1 VSPPYIPFYIDDFDA
16 ATAHL
21 TAAEEGVYMRLIKM
35 AWRSASC
42 SILDDLDNI
51 ARKCRVPK
59 SEVEPILKEFFVL
72 KKKMWVQKRLLEEF
86 SSILKKSNVKS
97 EAGKKSAEIK
107 RLKKQEKSVN
117 TPNLLLED
125 KSNIPSTRGRVP
137 EPEPEPEPEPLLPLD
152 GAEETVPVS
161 TPSAASKRELPDDWP
176 KGFAHSELIKLIDS
190 PLLDGSK
197 SAGLA
202 LAGQVA
208 QWRMQG
214 CSWLEDVVPVVRGI
228 VQASQ
233 KPIGSWSYFSR
244 AIYEN
249 RDTRLKAGPPPPA
262 VKRVERS
269 NAERASLAILED
281 FRRWDGAGFA
291 WPEQGRKMPTAAA
304 IKAAID
310 RFGDPDDHA
319 KFALEIAVLKPGV
332 TTMPSEKPEQNLEAV
347 SA

>member
-1 VSPPYIPFYIDDFDA
+1 
-16 ATAHL
+16 
-21 TAAEEGVYMRLIKM
+21 MRLIKM

-42 SILDDLDNI
+42 SIFDDLDNI

-86 SSILKKSNVKS
+86 SKIFQKSNIKS
-97 EAGKKSAEIK
+97 KAGKKSAEIK
-107 RLKKQEKSVN
+107 KLKKQEKSVN

-161 TPSAASKRELPDDWP
+161 QPSAASKRALPDDWP

-244 AIYEN
+244 AIYES

-262 VKRVERS
+262 FKRVERS
-269 NAERASLAILED
+269 DAERASLAILDD
-281 FRRWDGAGFA
+281 FRRWDGRGFA
-291 WPEQGRKMPTAAA
+291 WPSSGLKMPDLNLIEEA
-304 IKAAID
+304 IKNLGD
-310 RFGDPDDHA
+310 TDDLERF
-319 KFALEIAVLKPGV
+319 KLEFDVDNRPKTSI
-332 TTMPSEKPEQNLEAV
+332 QNLKSKAVVEAI